1 MEILRK
7 IIRIIIGGI
16 VFLHAFECIGQNIY
30 NSKTIYYNIDTLR
43 CVDNVAQLSERNKT
57 QNHAG
62 YPDSIKWMYF
72 KFKENI
78 DLPIVTVNNIEIIH
92 LIDSCIID
100 AGKRNYLMFP
110 DSSGY
115 FVELLIFEKSDD
127 SLSLDMSITPISNYY
142 MGWSLAHERNDV
154 LYEWYGHREKNLQGC
169 FFLNNILCVIA
180 TYAGLDYKRASCL
193 FSNTQSTIRLAL
205 FIPIS
210 LMVSLDNTWSKCE
223 YQFENCVYEHRHTNI
238 KNDD

>member
-1 MEILRK
+1 MA
-7 IIRIIIGGI
+7 
-16 VFLHAFECIGQNIY
+16 FFHTFECVGQNIY
-30 NSKTIYYNIDTLR
+30 NSKSIYYNMDTLR
-43 CVDNVAQLSERNKT
+43 CVENVALFRERNKT

-62 YPDSIKWMYF
+62 NTDSIREWMYCTF
-72 KFKENI
+72 KKNI
-78 DLPIVTVNNIEIIH
+78 DLPIVTVNNVEIIH
-92 LIDSCIID
+92 IIDSCIID
-100 AGKRNYLMFP
+100 AGESNYLKFP

-127 SLSLDMSITPISNYY
+127 SSMSEMTITPISNYY

-154 LYEWYGHREKNLQGC
+154 LYEWYGYREKNLRGC
-169 FFLNNILCVIA
+169 FFLNDILCVIA
-180 TYAGLDYKRASCL
+180 TYANVDYKRASCL

-223 YQFENCVYEHRHTNI
+223 YQFENCVYEHKHTNI

>member
-30 NSKTIYYNIDTLR
+30 NSKTIYYNMDTLR
-43 CVDNVAQLSERNKT
+43 CVDNVAQFSERNKT

-62 YPDSIKWMYF
+62 NPDSISKWMYCEF
-72 KFKENI
+72 KKNI
-78 DLPIVTVNNIEIIH
+78 DLPIVTVNDTEIIH

-100 AGKRNYLMFP
+100 AGKSNYLMFP

-115 FVELLIFEKSDD
+115 FVQLLIYEKSDD
-127 SLSLDMSITPISNYY
+127 SLSLSMSITPISNYY
-142 MGWSLAHERNDV
+142 MARTLADDRNDV
-154 LYEWYGHREKNLQGC
+154 LYEWYGYREKNLQGC

-180 TYAGLDYKRASCL
+180 TYANLDYKRASCL
-193 FSNTQSTIRLAL
+193 FSHTQSTIRLAL
-205 FIPIS
+205 YDPIA
-210 LMVSLDNTWSKCE
+210 LFVSIKDTWSKC
-223 YQFENCVYEHRHTNI
+223 YYYFNCLY
-238 KNDD
+238 